1 VAFGDKLTHH
11 HFTIDEVF
19 GATKTD
25 KTDFQAC
32 LSKRGCSLRIPL
44 TAVRLLAIAA
54 LLCPILSAAEVCPP
68 GKLYESG
75 GEPGTV
81 VWRSYQAEPR
91 PGKFCVATQLHN
103 ESKAALQI
111 GLPEAGIERASL
123 RGELQ
128 MAECCFDGVTT
139 SKATLHFDGRSLS
152 LNMKHS
158 AEEGLANHE
167 EGYPDLIEE
176 DARVRTASIRG
187 TLTADGRDVR
197 VDITLK
203 CTASKFAKQ
212 YAYQYSI
219 TDRSVDP
226 VDIAWDLVDAMRK
239 HVTPS
244 VQDVPGG
251 KTYLFLSDAAPKE
264 AEGRI
269 EVRSR
274 SGAVAAVFR
283 LDGFLFS
290 PKTP

>member
-1 VAFGDKLTHH
+1 
-11 HFTIDEVF
+11 
-19 GATKTD
+19 
-25 KTDFQAC
+25 
-32 LSKRGCSLRIPL
+32 L
-44 TAVRLLAIAA
+44 TAVRLLAITA
-54 LLCPILSAAEVCPP
+54 LLCPTLWAAEVCPP
-68 GKLYESG
+68 GKSYESG

-81 VWRSYQAEPR
+81 QWRSYQAEPR
-91 PGKFCVATQLHN
+91 PGKFCVGTQVRN
-103 ESKAALQI
+103 VSKAPLQI

-128 MAECCFDGVTT
+128 MAECCFDGVAAI
-139 SKATLHFDGRSLS
+139 KAVLHVDGRSLP

-187 TLTADGRDVR
+187 TLTADGRDLR

-219 TDRSVDP
+219 TDRSLDL
-226 VDIAWDLVDAMRK
+226 VDITWDLVDAMRK

-244 VQDVPGG
+244 VQDVPSG
-251 KTYLFLSDAAPKE
+251 KTYLFLSDAAPRE

-274 SGAVAAVFR
+274 AGAVAGVFR
-283 LDGFLFS
+283 LDGFIFS

>member
-1 VAFGDKLTHH
+1 M
-11 HFTIDEVF
+11 
-19 GATKTD
+19 
-25 KTDFQAC
+25 
-32 LSKRGCSLRIPL
+32 LR
-44 TAVRLLAIAA
+44 
-54 LLCPILSAAEVCPP
+54 AAEVCPP
-68 GKLYESG
+68 GKSYESG

-81 VWRSYQAEPR
+81 LWRSYQAEPR
-91 PGKFCVATQLHN
+91 PGKFCVATQVRN
-103 ESKAALQI
+103 ESKAPLEI

-128 MAECCFDGVTT
+128 MAECCFDGAAAI
-139 SKATLHFDGRSLS
+139 KATLHFDGRSLS
-152 LNMKHS
+152 LNMRHS

-187 TLTADGRDVR
+187 VLAANGKDVR

-219 TDRSVDP
+219 TDHSPDR
-226 VDIAWDLVDAMRK
+226 VDIVWDLVDVMRK
-239 HVTPS
+239 HVVPS

-269 EVRSR
+269 ELRAR
-274 SGAVAAVFR
+274 SGGVAGVFR

-290 PKTP
+290 PKAP